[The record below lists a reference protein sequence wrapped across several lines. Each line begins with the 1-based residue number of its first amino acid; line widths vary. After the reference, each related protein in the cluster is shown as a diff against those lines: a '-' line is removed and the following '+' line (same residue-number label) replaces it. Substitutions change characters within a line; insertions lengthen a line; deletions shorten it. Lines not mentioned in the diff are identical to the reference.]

1 MSKKYFESKKGS
13 LEEISTQIAT
23 EQSTITKP
31 ELNIKLT
38 AEKTYF
44 ETKPGSLS
52 DAAAKVVSEALD
64 PVNKDA
70 VKKKF
75 DNRKD
80 KDIDNDGD
88 VDSTDKYL
96 HKRRA
101 AISKSVKEEAVAVY
115 TDKKTRQVKSKKFK
129 DETEAKD
136 WFRKNDVAAGQITFK
151 PASLL
156 KKEAVKETHTF
167 MKSKVLKRQKS
178 AGGEKEVINPI
189 KEATMDKFHKMKD
202 DGKSAEE
209 ISKALKLDLS
219 SVKKLM
225 ESRMKEIAI
234 DLMSK
239 EKGGLSAEE
248 FKKKYGESKA
258 EMQNKLNKSEAVK
271 EPYAIGMAAA
281 MKAKKDKP
289 PLEKSTITKA
299 HDIAKAI
306 MKKEQDISK
315 AAVDKF
321 HTKLDKLV
329 HKSFGHS
336 SDEKKTKTEKKTY
349 KSLRAET
356 QPKNQTMTGQKP
368 AVIDT
373 EPKTQHI

>member
-1 MSKKYFESKKGS
+1 MSKKYFESKTGS
-13 LEEISTQIAT
+13 LEEISTRIAI
-23 EQSTITKP
+23 EQPSIKKP
-31 ELNIKLT
+31 ELNVKLT
-38 AEKTYF
+38 TEKTYF
-44 ETKPGSLS
+44 ETKPGSLA
-52 DAAAKVVSEALD
+52 DAAAKVVNEGLD

-70 VKKKF
+70 VKKDFK
-75 DNRKD
+75 NRKD

-101 AISKSVKEEAVAVY
+101 AISKSVKE
-115 TDKKTRQVKSKKFK
+115 
-129 DETEAKD
+129 
-136 WFRKNDVAAGQITFK
+136 
-151 PASLL
+151 
-156 KKEAVKETHTF
+156 THTF
-167 MKSKVLKRQKS
+167 MKSKVLKRRKS
-178 AGGEKEVINPI
+178 AGGEQEVINPI

-209 ISKALKLDLS
+209 ISKALKLDLT
-219 SVKKLM
+219 SVKKLR
-225 ESRMKEIAI
+225 ESRMKEVAI

-271 EPYAIGMAAA
+271 EPYAVGMAAA
-281 MKAKKDKP
+281 MKSTGDKP
-289 PLEKSTITKA
+289 PLKKSTITKA
-299 HDIAKAI
+299 HDIAKKI
-306 MKKEQDISK
+306 MKKEQDVSK
-315 AAVDKF
+315 MAIDKF

-336 SDEKKTKTEKKTY
+336 SDENKAKTEKKSY